1 MSRKGMVWTNR
12 EVETFLCILGE
23 EDVQRDLDGAA
34 RNEKVFQ
41 LVSQKLLDAGFEKN
55 TEQCRQKSKKLRAD
69 YRKAKDHNNQNG
81 DYRKMWKWF
90 NMMDAIYGH
99 RLESKGT
106 EIDTA
111 NSMLE
116 SKLQPIAT
124 ELTSPAEGSRRAMR
138 AAYQAPSLST
148 RLKEPNPEE
157 LFLLSLAPMLQS
169 LEPEKLSEAKI
180 QIMSVIHRAQFN

>member
-1 MSRKGMVWTNR
+1 MVWTNR

-99 RLESKGT
+99 RLQSKGT
-106 EIDTA
+106 EIDAA

-116 SKLQPIAT
+116 SKLQPIGK
-124 ELTSPAEGSRRAMR
+124 SQQSNIINC
-138 AAYQAPSLST
+138 SLSILIMNCDVKKYIVVVSNNYY
-148 RLKEPNPEE
+148 RGRI
-157 LFLLSLAPMLQS
+157 LQNC
-169 LEPEKLSEAKI
+169 
-180 QIMSVIHRAQFN
+180 HN

>member
-99 RLESKGT
+99 RLQSNRDRHG
-106 EIDTA
+106 
-111 NSMLE
+111 
-116 SKLQPIAT
+116 
-124 ELTSPAEGSRRAMR
+124 ELHAGIQVTTYRH
-138 AAYQAPSLST
+138 PSAQ
-148 RLKEPNPEE
+148 
-157 LFLLSLAPMLQS
+157 LAS
-169 LEPEKLSEAKI
+169 
-180 QIMSVIHRAQFN
+180 